1 MKIALIH
8 DYLREFGGAERVL
21 MVLHEMFPQAPVY
34 TAFIDRQAMGIHSK
48 HFADW
53 DIRQTWLA
61 RVPLIKKLYSPLRFL
76 APKAFADLDLAK
88 FDLVISSSN
97 AYFAKAVRVPNGQH
111 LCYCH
116 TPPRVLWGYT
126 AMGDWRRNP
135 LVHFAGSILNHFMRV
150 VDVQVSRQ
158 NVDLFIANSRE
169 TARRIKKFY
178 RLDSTVVYPPIDLP
192 TTKLTPTQDRSY
204 YLYVNRLALA
214 KHPELAVAAAT
225 KLDLPLKV
233 VGTGKMLADLQAM
246 AGPTVEFL
254 GGVSDQELQTLYA
267 QAKALIYPAEDEDF
281 GMVPVEAM
289 GWGTP
294 VIAHRSGGPLETV
307 VEGKTG
313 VFFEELN
320 VASLVKALEQ
330 FKSQKYNSQ
339 TIHRHAKKFDQ
350 RAFVKGINRAISQLR
365 VIA

>member
-1 MKIALIH
+1 
-8 DYLREFGGAERVL
+8 
-21 MVLHEMFPQAPVY
+21 
-34 TAFIDRQAMGIHSK
+34 
-48 HFADW
+48 
-53 DIRQTWLA
+53 
-61 RVPLIKKLYSPLRFL
+61 
-76 APKAFADLDLAK
+76 
-88 FDLVISSSN
+88 
-97 AYFAKAVRVPNGQH
+97 
-111 LCYCH
+111 
-116 TPPRVLWGYT
+116 
-126 AMGDWRRNP
+126 
-135 LVHFAGSILNHFMRV
+135 MRV

-158 NVDLFIANSRE
+158 NVDFFIANSRE